1 MVSDLRS
8 SQKYNQLMNELR
20 INYEKYYDYHTISTN
35 DFNKKR
41 RSLILRLR
49 MAAFENEAQTSKQQ
63 QLN

>member
-1 MVSDLRS
+1 MRS

-20 INYEKYYDYHTISTN
+20 INYEKYYDYHTISTS

-41 RSLILRLR
+41 KSLILRLR
-49 MAAFENEAQTSKQQ
+49 MAAYEKEAQMSKQQ